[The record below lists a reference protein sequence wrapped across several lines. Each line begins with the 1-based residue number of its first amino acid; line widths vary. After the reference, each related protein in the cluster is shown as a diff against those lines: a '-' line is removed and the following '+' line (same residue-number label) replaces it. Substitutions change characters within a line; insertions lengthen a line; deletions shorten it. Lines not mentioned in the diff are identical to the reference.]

1 VQKPGVAYVD
11 RSGIDAVPG
20 RSERPGSRQINDGLG
35 LSSLSDRMES
45 NSRGGGQL
53 AVCGRRTSVA
63 SAVPPSRSNQRA
75 EGGAEHRDSPPPI
88 AAHAPAGH
96 NAGMDSNEPDF
107 IVVGEKVALGP
118 LRPDLAAAYARWM
131 NQLEVRRGLDQMGIA
146 TPQSQEKWVEENIEK
161 GAKGEPQ
168 AVEFTVYDQTDSS
181 PVGTAGLFH
190 ISHAHGRAEFGIAIG
205 ERRGQGLGT
214 EATRLVLDFA
224 FHVLQLRNV
233 LLETLEWNVAG
244 LTAYERAGF
253 RRVGVRRGAVMSRGR
268 PTDLVI
274 MDAVLEDFGVSVL
287 R

>member
-1 VQKPGVAYVD
+1 
-11 RSGIDAVPG
+11 
-20 RSERPGSRQINDGLG
+20 
-35 LSSLSDRMES
+35 MES
-45 NSRGGGQL
+45 
-53 AVCGRRTSVA
+53 
-63 SAVPPSRSNQRA
+63 
-75 EGGAEHRDSPPPI
+75 H
-88 AAHAPAGH
+88 
-96 NAGMDSNEPDF
+96 EPDF

-131 NQLEVRRGLDQMGIA
+131 NQLEVRRGLDYLGIA
-146 TPQSQEKWVEENIEK
+146 TPQSQEKWVEENVERGTK
-161 GAKGEPQ
+161 REPQ
-168 AVEFTVYDQTDSS
+168 AAEFTVYDLTDSTA
-181 PVGTAGLFH
+181 VGTAGLFH
-190 ISHAHGRAEFGIAIG
+190 IAHAHGTANFGIAIG

-268 PTDLVI
+268 ATDIVF
-274 MDAVLEDFGVSVL
+274 MDAVPEDFGASVL